1 MPAKDI
7 YHDQCKNALIADGW
21 TITHDPLSLKIGKK
35 DMFVDIGAE
44 KFLAAEKLGQ
54 KVAIEIKS
62 FVGNS
67 EIEDLKN
74 AIGQYVLYQNV
85 LELTE
90 PDRKLYLGVREPVFN
105 ELFEEPI
112 GKLLLDKGIVNLL
125 VFNSERE
132 VVVKWIN

>member
-1 MPAKDI
+1 M
-7 YHDQCKNALIADGW
+7 
-21 TITHDPLSLKIGKK
+21 
-35 DMFVDIGAE
+35 DIGAE
-44 KFLAAEKLGQ
+44 KFLAAEKHGQ

-67 EIEDLKN
+67 ELEDLKN

-105 ELFEEPI
+105 ELFEKI
-112 GKLLLDKGIVNLL
+112 YWIVLFDHRGCGT
-125 VFNSERE
+125 VDPMAP
-132 VVVKWIN
+132 